1 MVLRNSAQK
10 QFAYFWQSIWVA
22 VIAIEIERMQIHFL
36 SDVFEAVAI
45 VVSQTPYFLIRLM
58 SLLGVQKNYSEVKQR
73 KL

>member
-10 QFAYFWQSIWVA
+10 QFAYFWQSIWVR
-22 VIAIEIERMQIHFL
+22 VIPIEIERMQIHFL

-58 SLLGVQKNYSEVKQR
+58 SLLEVQKNYSKVKQR

>member
-1 MVLRNSAQK
+1 
-10 QFAYFWQSIWVA
+10 
-22 VIAIEIERMQIHFL
+22 MQIHFL
-36 SDVFEAVAI
+36 SDVFVAVAI